1 MKLSETVF
9 TGAAPVTYFTFK
21 NFSCYGYVK
30 CAVFSR
36 TGGYSSYPYHSLNLG
51 IHVNDDFNA
60 VISNREKASENLGFT
75 LNNLIAMEQ
84 VHGDNL
90 SVVTHTEE
98 GRGAFSWDDAIE
110 KTDGLVCS
118 DKNLLLMAVVAD
130 CAVAVFYDPV
140 KEIIA
145 ISHCGWRG
153 TVKKLAVKTI
163 KEMEKRFK
171 CQACDIRVGISPCI
185 DSCCYEV
192 GHDVF
197 MEFYNNFGDQGK
209 IFFHQKNGSLYL
221 DMKKA
226 LRFQLLEAGI
236 KEEHLEISEQC
247 TFCRK
252 DLFFSHR
259 AENGKTGRFGVFIGM
274 IDPQNS

>member
-1 MKLSETVF
+1 MKLSETVD
-9 TGAAPVTYFTFK
+9 TTAKSLTYFTFK
-21 NFSCYGYVK
+21 HLSCYPHVK

-36 TGGYSSYPYHSLNLG
+36 AGGYSSYPYHSLNLG
-51 IHVNDDFNA
+51 IHVNDDSDS
-60 VISNREKASENLGFT
+60 VIANREKASEKLGFT
-75 LNNLIAMEQ
+75 INNLIAMEQ
-84 VHGDNL
+84 VHSDNL
-90 SVVTHTEE
+90 EVVTGADR
-98 GRGAFSWDDAIE
+98 GRGAFSWEDGIE
-110 KTDGLVCS
+110 KTDGLICN

-140 KEIIA
+140 KEVIG

-163 KEMEKRFK
+163 GEMEKNFD
-171 CQACDIRVGISPCI
+171 CHASDIIVGISPCI

-197 MEFYNNFGDQGK
+197 MEFCNNFSSSGK
-209 IFFHQKNGSLYL
+209 TFFYQKNGSLHL

-226 LRFQLLEAGI
+226 IKFQLIEAGI
-236 KEEHLEISEQC
+236 KEEHLEISPLC
-247 TFCRK
+247 TSCRN

-259 AENGKTGRFGVFIGM
+259 AEKGKTGRFGVVIGM
-274 IDPQNS
+274 ISQ

>member
-1 MKLSETVF
+1 MKLSETIS
-9 TGAAPVTYFTFK
+9 TSIEPVTCFTFK
-21 NFSCYGYVK
+21 HLSCYHHVR

-36 TGGYSSYPYHSLNLG
+36 AGGYSSHPYHSLNLG
-51 IHVNDDFNA
+51 VHVNDDSNS
-60 VISNREKASENLGFT
+60 VISNREKASRELGFT

-84 VHGDNL
+84 VHSDNL
-90 SVVTHTEE
+90 EVVTEADG

-110 KTDGLVCS
+110 KTDGLICN

-130 CAVAVFYDPV
+130 CAVAVFYDPAHDV
-140 KEIIA
+140 IA
-145 ISHCGWRG
+145 VSHCGWRG

-163 KEMEKRFK
+163 REMEKIFNSRPS
-171 CQACDIRVGISPCI
+171 DIIVGISPCI

-197 MEFYNNFGDQGK
+197 SEFCNNFGTSGK
-209 IFFHQKNGSLYL
+209 TFFYRENGSLHL

-226 LRFQLLEAGI
+226 IKFQLIEAGI
-236 KEEHLEISEQC
+236 KEEHLEISPLC
-247 TFCRK
+247 TSCRN

-259 AENGKTGRFGVFIGM
+259 AEKGKTGRFGVMIGM
-274 IDPQNS
+274 TLQ